1 MTNSCTVVVSASGYG
16 DASLTIEGGT
26 AFNAGAIKVAAGGLS
41 TSPSPAETCLLEERA
56 VFPLAGVAAVAAL
69 RRPPLLG
76 FVERL

>member
-56 VFPLAGVAAVAAL
+56 VFPPRRGRGRGGTAPSAATRV
-69 RRPPLLG
+69 R
-76 FVERL
+76 